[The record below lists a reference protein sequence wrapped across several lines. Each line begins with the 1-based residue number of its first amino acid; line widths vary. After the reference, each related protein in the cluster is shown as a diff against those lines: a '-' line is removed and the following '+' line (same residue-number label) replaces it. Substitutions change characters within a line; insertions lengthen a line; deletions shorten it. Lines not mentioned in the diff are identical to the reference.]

1 MYVPGRPSNRHLK
14 GKQVPLTLYLP
25 PKKYWLLKAL
35 SHKKGEPMQT
45 LLRRALD
52 EVLTQAHRE
61 SVGLR

>member
-1 MYVPGRPSNRHLK
+1 MYVPGRASSRHLK

-35 SHKKGEPMQT
+35 SLQSGEPMQR

-52 EVLTQAHRE
+52 EVLAQAHRE
-61 SVGLR
+61 SLRVP